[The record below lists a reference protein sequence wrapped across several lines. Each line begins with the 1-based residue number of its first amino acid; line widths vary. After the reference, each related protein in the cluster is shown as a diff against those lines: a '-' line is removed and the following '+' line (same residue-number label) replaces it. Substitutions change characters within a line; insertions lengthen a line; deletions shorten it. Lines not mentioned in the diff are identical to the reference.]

1 MKFFSEKF
9 HAKDI
14 IVKKTVVRFKS
25 LLSSSK
31 NIILTIYLFL
41 GQTETINLLIFFL
54 TSSNFY
60 FCLIVMLTMSKQIT
74 FW

>member
-60 FCLIVMLTMSKQIT
+60 FCLIVMLTTSKQIT